1 MKWVGQS
8 CSTNLSFC
16 VKWRLESHGGVA
28 FFQPGWGSAMSLLLF
43 PLAPRFVSTFFS
55 LIFSLLCFFAYVLK
69 YNLTILYMNYFS
81 FIPFF
86 PKKGN
91 IVFLFVLCHVSRK
104 VLVFW
109 DHSTSFFPYFLIMRH
124 SCTSMYCPSLNI
136 SRRKRRVHVWF
147 PFYAWARPH
156 LVLLFP
162 SNILILLT
170 IDIDIW

>member
-1 MKWVGQS
+1 MVVWH
-8 CSTNLSFC
+8 SFNPNGARP
-16 VKWRLESHGGVA
+16 WA
-28 FFQPGWGSAMSLLLF
+28 FFSSLWLLALCLRSSPSF
-43 PLAPRFVSTFFS
+43 SVSSVFS
-55 LIFSLLCFFAYVLK
+55 CVLK
-69 YNLTILYMNYFS
+69 YNLTLLYMNYFS

-91 IVFLFVLCHVSRK
+91 IVFLFVLCHVCRK
-104 VLVFW
+104 VLVLW
-109 DHSTSFFPYFLIMRH
+109 DHSTCFFPYFLIMRH

-147 PFYAWARPH
+147 PFYVWARPH